1 MSYGILFLGI
11 QVLSTL
17 AERLFGAGGFITA
30 SCFSGMASSASAT
43 AAAANLSASMKITPA
58 VGTATVIASM
68 ASLMTNLPLIFKR
81 VSRPILCKVAWSTT
95 LQVAVGVAVLTS
107 QRFLVIH

>member
-1 MSYGILFLGI
+1 
-11 QVLSTL
+11 
-17 AERLFGAGGFITA
+17 
-30 SCFSGMASSASAT
+30 
-43 AAAANLSASMKITPA
+43 MKITPA
-58 VGTATVIASM
+58 LAGTATVIASM

-81 VSRPILCKVAWSTT
+81 VSRPILYKVAWSTT